1 MHDELVSQRGKILL
15 YMIGFAIFAAI
26 ILSVGIWA
34 ISSALQDGRGDAMNN
49 RANFVAK
56 CKSVGGEIGGDKCYV
71 NGAEVF
77 SE

>member
-1 MHDELVSQRGKILL
+1 MVSQRGKLFLHKI
-15 YMIGFAIFAAI
+15 AIAVAAVI
-26 ILSVGIWA
+26 IMFVGLWA
-34 ISSALQDGRGDAMNN
+34 IGSALQKGEESRQRLMDN

-71 NGAEVF
+71 KGVEVF